1 MASPANF
8 TLAELGANAKK
19 GHATWWSVNPEL
31 LAPLAKLLY
40 TNTGGI
46 GTTFVPVGEKTAI
59 LFMEAAI
66 MDGSQAMRLEVAGEL
81 LKALEGARN
90 VIGAAIDLWLRAH
103 KEEVFN
109 DAWAV
114 QVRKAGH
121 EMAACVFQLKETHRE
136 AVESASR

>member
-90 VIGAAIDLWLRAH
+90 VIGAAVDS
-103 KEEVFN
+103 
-109 DAWAV
+109 
-114 QVRKAGH
+114 
-121 EMAACVFQLKETHRE
+121 
-136 AVESASR
+136 SATSKNWSPILSWRRFTTVLPSCLTPTTSATSPARHDSCSARRI